1 MIHTIS
7 RNITEFLVKYSVEDK
22 CDLHWKVCCY
32 GIEVTIS
39 TLLNCL
45 IVFLIG
51 IFFNMFAESIV
62 FLAAFTPLRIYSGGY
77 HADTYLK
84 CNLIFGILVFGCFA
98 VYKYANPVYQ
108 PEMIAICT
116 IQLLMCVFYA
126 PIENKNKKLTNR
138 QKKMYKQRAITAILI
153 LCSLLF
159 LSEIKIICELNIVSY
174 AVLLNILFMFFG
186 IIRRKKNEVNE
197 KQNSGTH

>member
-84 CNLIFGILVFGCFA
+84 CNLIFGILVFGCF
-98 VYKYANPVYQ
+98 
-108 PEMIAICT
+108 
-116 IQLLMCVFYA
+116 LLRCCF
-126 PIENKNKKLTNR
+126 R
-138 QKKMYKQRAITAILI
+138 
-153 LCSLLF
+153 LLH
-159 LSEIKIICELNIVSY
+159 Y
-174 AVLLNILFMFFG
+174 
-186 IIRRKKNEVNE
+186 R
-197 KQNSGTH
+197 